1 MVGTPAEIVKMTG
14 VTALVPPE
22 PEAERLTT
30 ASPVFV
36 GVPVIAPVVALR
48 VAHVGSE
55 LAAHDVAGRFSVSVS
70 AGVTLNAAPTLP
82 VKVCPVGMIGV
93 PAAIAS
99 EAVAVPTPPVPLAV
113 RVIVV
118 VALSCGVPVISPVN
132 ALIDSP
138 AGRPVADQLLTGRFV
153 ESVRAGVALNAVP
166 TLPVK
171 V

>member
-1 MVGTPAEIVKMTG
+1 MVTVTG
-14 VTALVPPE
+14 VTALVPPA

-55 LAAHDVAGRFSVSVS
+55 LAAHDVAGKFSVSVIE
-70 AGVTLNAAPTLP
+70 GVTLNAAPTLP
-82 VKVCPVGMIGV
+82 VMVCPGTMIGV

-99 EAVAVPTPPVPLAV
+99 EAVAVPTPPVPVAV
-113 RVIVV
+113 RVTVV
-118 VALSCGVPVISPVN
+118 VALSCGVPVISPVK

-138 AGRPVADQLLTGRFV
+138 AGRPVADQLLTGRFAA
-153 ESVRAGVALNAVP
+153 SVSAGVALNESP
-166 TLPVK
+166 KNTGNF
-171 V
+171 